1 MLAGYRSASTTIEA
15 AIDLRRTSREFP
27 EGYGARP
34 LQISQSMAK
43 VEVERS
49 ERIGLQL
56 RPYDRIPGLPTGLD
70 SEKLVALF
78 GLLTGKLSP
87 EDYSAYW
94 WAK

>member
-1 MLAGYRSASTTIEA
+1 
-15 AIDLRRTSREFP
+15 
-27 EGYGARP
+27 
-34 LQISQSMAK
+34 MAK